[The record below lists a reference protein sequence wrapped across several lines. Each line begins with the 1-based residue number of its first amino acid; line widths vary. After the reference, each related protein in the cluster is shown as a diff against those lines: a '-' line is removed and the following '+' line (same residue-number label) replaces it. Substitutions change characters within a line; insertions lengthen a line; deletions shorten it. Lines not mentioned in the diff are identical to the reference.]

1 MATTPVEK
9 IIQDAHRAEQ
19 ILNDPLLK
27 PALDEI
33 QTRLIEEW
41 RSTAVK
47 DVEMR
52 EKLWMMYC
60 MYHRFISVLTERI
73 DSGKFAKASLAE
85 DERQKSWLEQLKER
99 ASHF

>member
-1 MATTPVEK
+1 MNHEEE
-9 IIQDAHRAEQ
+9 IQRGHRAEQ

-33 QTRLIEEW
+33 QARLIEEW

-52 EKLWMMYC
+52 EKLWMMFC
-60 MYHRFISVLTERI
+60 MYHRFVSVLTERI

-85 DERQKSWLEQLKER
+85 DERHQSWLEKFRQQ